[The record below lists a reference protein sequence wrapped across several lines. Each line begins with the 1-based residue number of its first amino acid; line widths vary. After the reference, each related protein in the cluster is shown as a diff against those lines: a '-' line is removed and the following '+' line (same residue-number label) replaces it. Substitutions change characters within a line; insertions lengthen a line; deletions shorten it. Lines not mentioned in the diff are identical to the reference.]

1 MMKTLQTIIILL
13 VLLLDVSVSA
23 FYSFQQTVTRSITTE
38 AAPTVEQAY
47 QLGKTRLAKL
57 HDSTTSELEQMLI
70 DEVGVVE
77 ANTLHIIDEGS
88 VSIQERMG
96 IDRELSY
103 VGVVKVDVSFV
114 PHEYDD

>member
-1 MMKTLQTIIILL
+1 MKTLQTIIILL

-57 HDSTTSELEQMLI
+57 HDSTTSELEQ
-70 DEVGVVE
+70 